1 MKQKRRLLI
10 RSTILLILVAALGY
24 TFYQN
29 FFSDQ
34 TGMVKVGEKAPD
46 FVLKDLNDQ
55 TVRLSD
61 YRGKGVFLNFWGTYC
76 PPCEKEMPYMENQY
90 ERFKELGVEILAVNV
105 DEPELAVS
113 KFVERHELSFPIPM
127 DSKGA
132 VMDAYGISP
141 LPTTFLI
148 DENGIVIQR
157 LTGGMTEGDI
167 IQYLTSIVPKDSLH
181 KLQ

>member
-10 RSTILLILVAALGY
+10 RSTILLIIVVALGY

-29 FFSDQ
+29 FFTDQ
-34 TGMVKVGEKAPD
+34 NGMVKVGEKAPD

-55 TVRLSD
+55 TIRLSD

-105 DEPELAVS
+105 NEPELTVS
-113 KFVERHELSFPIPM
+113 KFVERHKLSFPIPM
-127 DSKGA
+127 DSSGT

-157 LTGGMTEGDI
+157 LTGGMTEVYLI
-167 IQYLTSIVPKDSLH
+167 I
-181 KLQ
+181 